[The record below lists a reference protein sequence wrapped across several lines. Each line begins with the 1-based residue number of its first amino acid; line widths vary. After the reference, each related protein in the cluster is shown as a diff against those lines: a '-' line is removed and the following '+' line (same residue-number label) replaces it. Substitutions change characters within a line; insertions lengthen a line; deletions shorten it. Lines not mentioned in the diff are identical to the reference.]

1 MDPFIGQIQAF
12 AFPFAPRGW
21 ALCQGQLL
29 SIYQNSALFA
39 LLGTTYGGDG
49 RTTFA
54 LPDLRG
60 RANIPQGPLPGGAQY
75 IMGQLGGTPE
85 VSLSLTQIPVH
96 THEVKVSSDSA
107 AVFPQDR
114 YFGTLTT
121 NVGDAPKGYGTA
133 AGKATISP
141 TAISTT
147 GNSTAH
153 DNMPPFLVV
162 NWCIATEGIFPC
174 RA

>member
-21 ALCQGQLL
+21 ALCQGQVL
-29 SIYQNSALFA
+29 SISQSPALFA

-49 RTTFA
+49 RTTFG

-60 RANIPQGPLPGGAQY
+60 RTNISQGLPSNGSPY
-75 IMGQLGGTPE
+75 LMGQLGGAPE
-85 VSLSLTQIPVH
+85 VSLLTTQIPAH
-96 THEVKVSSDSA
+96 THEVKVSSDAA

-114 YFGTLTT
+114 YFGTLTA
-121 NVGDAPKGYGTA
+121 NAGDAPKGYGTT

-141 TAISTT
+141 TAISAT
-147 GNSTAH
+147 GSSTPC

-162 NWCIATEGIFPC
+162 NWCIAITGIFPS
-174 RA
+174 RW

>member
-29 SIYQNSALFA
+29 PIAGNQALFA
-39 LLGTTYGGDG
+39 LLGTTYGGNG
-49 RTTFA
+49 TTNFA

-60 RANIPQGPLPGGAQY
+60 RTNIPQGLIIGGSQY
-75 IMGQLGGTPE
+75 VMGQSSGTPE

-114 YFGTLTT
+114 YFGTLTA
-121 NVGDAPKGYGTA
+121 NAGDAPKGYGPT

-141 TAISTT
+141 TAISAT
-147 GNSTAH
+147 GNNAPH

-162 NWCIATEGIFPC
+162 NWCIATWGIFPP
-174 RA
+174 RW

>member
-29 SIYQNSALFA
+29 PIAQNPALFA
-39 LLGTTYGGDG
+39 LIGTTYGGDG
-49 RTTFA
+49 RTNFA

-60 RANIPQGPLPGGAQY
+60 RTNISQGQLLNGAPY
-75 IMGQLGGTPE
+75 VMGQLGGTPE
-85 VSLSLTQIPVH
+85 VSLSLTQIPAH
-96 THEVKVSSDSA
+96 GHEVKVSSDSA
-107 AVFPQDR
+107 AIFPQDR
-114 YFGTLTT
+114 YFGTLTASA
-121 NVGDAPKGYGTA
+121 GDAPKGYGTT

-141 TAISTT
+141 TAISAT
-147 GNSTAH
+147 GSGTPH

-162 NWCIATEGIFPC
+162 NWCIATWGIFPS
-174 RA
+174 RW